1 MKYPENLPNPK
12 IDGAAN
18 RWLRVLLN
26 ILLISVIISLIG
38 LVLYLVLPPLKAVIL
53 LFVIAALCAY
63 LLEPIVAY
71 MENRG
76 LPRVYSILL
85 LYIVIFFLMYQAGD
99 KLLPP
104 LIGEIKDL
112 PQSIGQEEKI
122 NNVKDQV
129 KTFIR
134 SNFPIIQDEQID
146 RSFEEL
152 RNWFQDLVSKAS
164 TRLLEI
170 ISFAQGILSLLIQII
185 MIPLIAFF
193 LLKDGPT
200 LKRAV
205 VNLIPNKFFE
215 MSLHLLYKTDQQIGK
230 YLRGQILDNFIL
242 AILYSIGF
250 YFMDIPYFIIFGAFS
265 GIANVVPYIGPLI
278 GIIPPLIVSIMG
290 KGSLEV
296 IPWIILIFIVIQ
308 IIDVTLVQ
316 PTVVAKSV
324 DLHPLIVIFAVLAGG
339 ILLGV
344 IGMLFAVLLA
354 GVIKVIITEIAWS
367 IRNYHL

>member
-1 MKYPENLPNPK
+1 MKYPTNFPSPK
-12 IDGAAN
+12 IDGTAS
-18 RWLRVLLN
+18 RWLRVLLI
-26 ILLISVIISLIG
+26 ILLISVIVSLVSI
-38 LVLYLVLPPLKAVIL
+38 VLYFVLSPLKIVFL
-53 LFVIAALCAY
+53 LFIIAALCAY
-63 LLEPIVAY
+63 LLEPIVY
-71 MENRG
+71 HMENRG

-104 LIGEIKDL
+104 LIKEITDL
-112 PQSIGQEEKI
+112 PQSIQQESST
-122 NNVKDQV
+122 VKDQV
-129 KTFIR
+129 KTFVR
-134 SNFPIIQDEQID
+134 GNFPFIQEEQID

-152 RNWFQDLVSKAS
+152 RIWFQDLVSKAS
-164 TRLLEI
+164 TKLLEI
-170 ISFAQGILSLLIQII
+170 ISFAQGILSLAIQII
-185 MIPLIAFF
+185 MVPLIAFF
-193 LLKDGPT
+193 ILKDGPA

-205 VNLIPNKFFE
+205 VNLIPNRFFE
-215 MSLHLLYKTDQQIGK
+215 VSLHLLYKTDQQIGR

-242 AILYSIGF
+242 AVLYSISF

-290 KGSLEV
+290 KGSLGV
-296 IPWIILIFIVIQ
+296 IPWIILIFIFIQ

-367 IRNYHL
+367 IRNYRLGP

>member
-1 MKYPENLPNPK
+1 MKYPANIPTPK
-12 IDGAAN
+12 IDGSAS
-18 RWLRVLLN
+18 RWLRVLLTV
-26 ILLISVIISLIG
+26 LLVTVIVSLIG
-38 LVLYLVLPPLKAVIL
+38 LVLYVVLSPLKVIIL

-85 LYIVIFFLMYQAGD
+85 LYIIIFFLMYQAGD

-104 LIGEIKDL
+104 LIGQITDL
-112 PQSIGQEEKI
+112 PQIIDQEKI
-122 NNVKDQV
+122 NAVKDQV
-129 KTFIR
+129 KTFIE
-134 SNFPIIQDEQID
+134 SNFPIIPKEQID
-146 RSFEEL
+146 LSFEEL
-152 RNWFQDLVSKAS
+152 RIWFQDLVSKAS
-164 TRLLEI
+164 TKLLDI
-170 ISFAQGILSLLIQII
+170 IYFAQGILSLLIQII

-205 VNLIPNKFFE
+205 VNMIPNKFFE
-215 MSLHLLYKTDQQIGK
+215 MSLHLLYKTDQQIGR

-242 AILYSIGF
+242 AVLYSICF

-308 IIDVTLVQ
+308 IIDITLVQ

-324 DLHPLIVIFAVLAGG
+324 DLHPLIVIFAVLTGG